1 MNIYQRNDQFVTF
14 SRGIQARSLNDNIVN
29 RIFVDKNDN
38 IWVGTDFGGI
48 NIMAPQRIT
57 FNYSL
62 QGYEK
67 GVPNIISTVLEDKE
81 GNIVAGIVD
90 GGLAIKRKG
99 ADSFS
104 LFKHN
109 PGDPHSLAHNNIS
122 DIIQDLHGN
131 YWISTIGGGLD
142 KLDKNNLSHPVFEH
156 YNSLNSSLT
165 SDDIHDIALDSARQ
179 PYQYTRFLYGSYQ
192 SAKVLHTVQGTR
204 S

>member
-81 GNIVAGIVD
+81 GNILAGIVD

-99 ADSFS
+99 ADSFFA
-104 LFKHN
+104 LQTQ
-109 PGDPHSLAHNNIS
+109 PGRSALTGSQQHLGYHSGPAWQLLDINNRRRA
-122 DIIQDLHGN
+122 G
-131 YWISTIGGGLD
+131 
-142 KLDKNNLSHPVFEH
+142 
-156 YNSLNSSLT
+156 
-165 SDDIHDIALDSARQ
+165 
-179 PYQYTRFLYGSYQ
+179 
-192 SAKVLHTVQGTR
+192 
-204 S
+204 

>member
-1 MNIYQRNDQFVTF
+1 MVYTAITPRITDIDKNSSGDIIIGTRNGVNIYQRNDQFVTF

-81 GNIVAGIVD
+81 GNDTHWLGVYYS
-90 GGLAIKRKG
+90 
-99 ADSFS
+99 DSE
-104 LFKHN
+104 HQE
-109 PGDPHSLAHNNIS
+109 
-122 DIIQDLHGN
+122 IQD
-131 YWISTIGGGLD
+131 
-142 KLDKNNLSHPVFEH
+142 
-156 YNSLNSSLT
+156 SLNRIYTYLH
-165 SDDIHDIALDSARQ
+165 SD
-179 PYQYTRFLYGSYQ
+179 GN
-192 SAKVLHTVQGTR
+192 
-204 S
+204 

>member
-14 SRGIQARSLNDNIVN
+14 SRGIQTRSLNDNIIN

-81 GNIVAGIVD
+81 GNILAGIVD

-99 ADSFS
+99 ADSFRS
-104 LFKHN
+104 SN
-109 PGDPHSLAHNNIS
+109 TAREIRAHWLTTTSRIS
-122 DIIQDLHGN
+122 FRTCTAITG
-131 YWISTIGGGLD
+131 
-142 KLDKNNLSHPVFEH
+142 
-156 YNSLNSSLT
+156 
-165 SDDIHDIALDSARQ
+165 
-179 PYQYTRFLYGSYQ
+179 YQQ
-192 SAKVLHTVQGTR
+192 
-204 S
+204 

>member
-1 MNIYQRNDQFVTF
+1 MKINCEVSKFVTT
-14 SRGIQARSLNDNIVN
+14 G
-29 RIFVDKNDN
+29 IFVDRNDN

-81 GNIVAGIVD
+81 GNILAGIVD

-109 PGDPHSLAHNNIS
+109 PGDPHSLAPVEKSSVLIWLP
-122 DIIQDLHGN
+122 LHIHSAFRAESRAMS
-131 YWISTIGGGLD
+131 WM
-142 KLDKNNLSHPVFEH
+142 
-156 YNSLNSSLT
+156 SSEVREEFRL
-165 SDDIHDIALDSARQ
+165 L
-179 PYQYTRFLYGSYQ
+179 
-192 SAKVLHTVQGTR
+192 
-204 S
+204 